1 MELINISNFSQVSSA
16 NVIDQIIIGAFE
28 SVFLIKP
35 PCDVTV
41 LLYSIFRHP
50 FSLPSNPLQKEPA
63 PIDKTGSF
71 IPAGSAPR
79 FRIRSP
85 MTAGCRLNILRVLH
99 CRLRC
104 VSGLRSGT
112 IPAIQLYSASAETP
126 GWGLLP

>member
-16 NVIDQIIIGAFE
+16 DVIDQIIIGEFE

-50 FSLPSNPLQKEPA
+50 FSHPSNPLQKEPA

-79 FRIRSP
+79 CHIRNP
-85 MTAGCRLNILRVLH
+85 VTAGFRLNILQVLH
-99 CRLRC
+99 CRLRDIF
-104 VSGLRSGT
+104 VPHLGT
-112 IPAIQLYSASAETP
+112 TPAIQLCSVSAKTP
-126 GWGLLP
+126 G